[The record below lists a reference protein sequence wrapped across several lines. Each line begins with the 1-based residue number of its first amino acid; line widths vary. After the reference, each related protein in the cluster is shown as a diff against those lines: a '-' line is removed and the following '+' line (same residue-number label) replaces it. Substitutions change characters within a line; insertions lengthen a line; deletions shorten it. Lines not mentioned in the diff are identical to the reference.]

1 MRDLIGV
8 NLVKGI
14 GVGIDVESPNLQKD
28 IDSNMSDLVAKMQ
41 STVNYETA
49 MTKARVTAN
58 NNSSG
63 VSSSIENINENNV
76 TIENR
81 ILLDGREVAE
91 VTTPYSDKISGKR
104 LSLVERG
111 LALG

>member
-49 MTKARVTAN
+49 MTKA
-58 NNSSG
+58 S
-63 VSSSIENINENNV
+63 
-76 TIENR
+76 
-81 ILLDGREVAE
+81 LLLIITLQEFQVLL
-91 VTTPYSDKISGKR
+91 KI
-104 LSLVERG
+104 
-111 LALG
+111 